1 MLNAPGE
8 SPSDIGHRNI
18 VAAFDDSL
26 SHAADGF
33 AHIRNPDEVQLDRV
47 AELLRVLES
56 PDVGSPA
63 ESGFERKSFAPLDQ
77 FAKFTEQEFSRFE
90 CNGFWFERRQTAR
103 DLIGVQ
109 EANDA
114 DAGKKFFGECCFAG
128 AITAGAMR

>member
-1 MLNAPGE
+1 MT
-8 SPSDIGHRNI
+8 RCRTR
-18 VAAFDDSL
+18 
-26 SHAADGF
+26 DGF

-90 CNGFWFERRQTAR
+90 CDGFWFERRQTAR

-128 AITAGAMR
+128 AITAGDEVECGFGGGH